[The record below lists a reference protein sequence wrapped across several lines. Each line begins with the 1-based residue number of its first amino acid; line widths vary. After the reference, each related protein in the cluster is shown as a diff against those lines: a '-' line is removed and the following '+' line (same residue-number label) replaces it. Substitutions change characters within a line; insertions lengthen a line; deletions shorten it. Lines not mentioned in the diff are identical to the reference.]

1 MEIETNFRAFFLI
14 VETTIEI
21 RRIPIFKNIPARG
34 SLFQLGEMDFPASEN
49 L

>member
-1 MEIETNFRAFFLI
+1 MKMETDFRAFFLI

-21 RRIPIFKNIPARG
+21 RGIPIFKNVPARG
-34 SLFQLGEMDFPASEN
+34 SLFQIGEMDFPASEN